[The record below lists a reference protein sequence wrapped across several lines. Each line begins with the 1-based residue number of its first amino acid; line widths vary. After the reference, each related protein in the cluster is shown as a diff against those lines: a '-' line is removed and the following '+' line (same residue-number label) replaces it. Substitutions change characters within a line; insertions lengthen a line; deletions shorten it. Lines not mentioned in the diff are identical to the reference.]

1 MAFALDSRLQR
12 DTFLLG
18 SNDQELLLL
27 MNDRRYPW
35 FIIVPTQDGA
45 SEWFDLPEPD
55 QATLH
60 RHCVQ
65 LGAAVHTQFHCEKVN
80 IAALGNIV
88 RQMHV
93 HIIGRHTD
101 DPAWPGPVWGHSAAI
116 PYDKPALEQM
126 KAQLLKMKELPFTLQ

>member
-1 MAFALDSRLQR
+1 MAFVLDSRLQR

-45 SEWFDLPEPD
+45 SEWFDLPESA
-55 QATLH
+55 QNTLH

-65 LGAAVHTQFHCEKVN
+65 LGAAIHTQFHCEKVN

-93 HIIGRHTD
+93 HIVGRHTD